1 MIYYKRKEIRN
12 EYISIYCIIIVFIV
26 IGICT
31 TIINEDRNIIW
42 ASVLL
47 VIAFIGEIFIIYDI
61 NNTPTA
67 LDVYRGNTELRI
79 TYEGKIPVDTIVIYK
94 K

>member
-1 MIYYKRKEIRN
+1 M
-12 EYISIYCIIIVFIV
+12 SIYAYIGIIIIFLVV
-26 IGICT
+26 GICT

-47 VIAFIGEIFIIYDI
+47 VIAFIGEAFIIYDI

-67 LDVYRGNTELRI
+67 LDVYEGNTELRI

-94 K
+94 KEK

>member
-1 MIYYKRKEIRN
+1 MSILA
-12 EYISIYCIIIVFIV
+12 YIGIIIVFIV

-31 TIINEDRNIIW
+31 TIINEDRNIIL

-47 VIAFIGEIFIIYDI
+47 VIAFIGKIFIIYDI

-67 LDVYRGNTELRI
+67 LDVYKGNTELRI

-94 K
+94 KEK

>member
-1 MIYYKRKEIRN
+1 MSILA
-12 EYISIYCIIIVFIV
+12 YIGIIIVFIV

-67 LDVYRGNTELRI
+67 LDVYEGNTELRI

>member
-1 MIYYKRKEIRN
+1 MSILA
-12 EYISIYCIIIVFIV
+12 YIGIIIVFIV

-31 TIINEDRNIIW
+31 IIINEDRNIIW
-42 ASVLL
+42 ASILL
-47 VIAFIGEIFIIYDI
+47 VIAFIGEAFIIYDI

-67 LDVYRGNTELRI
+67 LDVYEGNTELRI

>member
-1 MIYYKRKEIRN
+1 MSILA
-12 EYISIYCIIIVFIV
+12 YIGIIIVFIV

-47 VIAFIGEIFIIYDI
+47 VIAFIGEAFIIYDI

-67 LDVYRGNTELRI
+67 LDVYEGNTELRI
-79 TYEGKIPVDTIVIYK
+79 TYESKIPVDTIVIYK
-94 K
+94 KEK

>member
-1 MIYYKRKEIRN
+1 MSILA
-12 EYISIYCIIIVFIV
+12 YIGIIIVFIV

-47 VIAFIGEIFIIYDI
+47 VIAFIGEAFIIYDI

>member
-1 MIYYKRKEIRN
+1 MIFINVGSISLPKNEI
-12 EYISIYCIIIVFIV
+12 ETYAIYD
-26 IGICT
+26 
-31 TIINEDRNIIW
+31 NKK
-42 ASVLL
+42 
-47 VIAFIGEIFIIYDI
+47 FIIYDI

-94 K
+94 KEK

>member
-1 MIYYKRKEIRN
+1 MSILA
-12 EYISIYCIIIVFIV
+12 YIGIIIVFIV

-42 ASVLL
+42 ASILL
-47 VIAFIGEIFIIYDI
+47 VIAFIGEAFIIYDI

>member
-1 MIYYKRKEIRN
+1 MSILA
-12 EYISIYCIIIVFIV
+12 YIGIIIVFIV
-26 IGICT
+26 IGICA

-47 VIAFIGEIFIIYDI
+47 VIAFIGEAFIIYDI

-67 LDVYRGNTELRI
+67 LDVYEGNTELRI

-94 K
+94 KEK

>member
-1 MIYYKRKEIRN
+1 MSILA
-12 EYISIYCIIIVFIV
+12 YIGIIIVFIV

-42 ASVLL
+42 ASILL
-47 VIAFIGEIFIIYDI
+47 FIAFIGEVFIIYDI

-67 LDVYRGNTELRI
+67 LDVYQGNTELRI

>member
-1 MIYYKRKEIRN
+1 MSILA
-12 EYISIYCIIIVFIV
+12 YIGIIIVFIV

-47 VIAFIGEIFIIYDI
+47 VIAFIGEVFIIYDI

-67 LDVYRGNTELRI
+67 LDVYEGNTELKI

-94 K
+94 KEK

>member
-1 MIYYKRKEIRN
+1 MSILA
-12 EYISIYCIIIVFIV
+12 YIGIIIVFIV

-42 ASVLL
+42 ASILL
-47 VIAFIGEIFIIYDI
+47 FITFIGEVFIIYDI

-67 LDVYRGNTELRI
+67 LDVYQGNTELRI
-79 TYEGKIPVDTIVIYK
+79 TYEGKIPVDTVVVYK
-94 K
+94 KKVHETE

>member
-1 MIYYKRKEIRN
+1 MSILA
-12 EYISIYCIIIVFIV
+12 YIGIIIVFIV

-79 TYEGKIPVDTIVIYK
+79 TYEGKVPVDSVVIFK
-94 K
+94 KKVHEAE